1 MVELME
7 NIVQSIR
14 RASDSVQRL
23 PRHQSSRIIS
33 SAYSGR
39 TDSSR
44 SHMVSKAEFA
54 LSIQHDDRNLSP
66 IEGFN
71 KDIRH
76 CRSRNELDLVCVV
89 VQNPAVSVEIVS

>member
-1 MVELME
+1 
-7 NIVQSIR
+7 
-14 RASDSVQRL
+14 
-23 PRHQSSRIIS
+23 
-33 SAYSGR
+33 
-39 TDSSR
+39 
-44 SHMVSKAEFA
+44 MVSKAEFA